1 MYNIVKKGS
10 SSRIKT
16 NIVVVIAIY
25 IIYTIFIQWL
35 LKHYFYV
42 LIPCC
47 CSLAVTF
54 LYRESPEA
62 LWHHWGSSI
71 WPATRH
77 SCVDRDCH
85 GYITWLPQQWSIP
98 LWSTMKP
105 WTHHCDTTWNQLI
118 WNTTMIQIDP
128 TSLWSPQKLSKDY
141 VCADQIR

>member
-47 CSLAVTF
+47 CSLAVTI

-62 LWHHWGSSI
+62 L
-71 WPATRH
+71 
-77 SCVDRDCH
+77 
-85 GYITWLPQQWSIP
+85 
-98 LWSTMKP
+98 
-105 WTHHCDTTWNQLI
+105 
-118 WNTTMIQIDP
+118 
-128 TSLWSPQKLSKDY
+128 
-141 VCADQIR
+141 